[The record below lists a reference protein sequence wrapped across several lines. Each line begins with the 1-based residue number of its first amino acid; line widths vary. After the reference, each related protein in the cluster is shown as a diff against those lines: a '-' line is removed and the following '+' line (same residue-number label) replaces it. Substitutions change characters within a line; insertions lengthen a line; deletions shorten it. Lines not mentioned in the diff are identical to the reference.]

1 MNITKLS
8 KFNKQLEI
16 YQKYSKKLSNQDN
29 HLILEKINKKIN
41 KIIVGGSNC
50 SNNLTEFQ
58 KEFNHMVSDTTLV
71 IDIMQKK
78 IEELQ
83 EIIKTIIKNDNQNLI
98 KNIDTASSVL
108 PNIKKEL

>member
-50 SNNLTEFQ
+50 PDDLTKFQ
-58 KEFNHMVSDTTLV
+58 KEFDQLISNTTLV
-71 IDIMQKK
+71 TDKMQQKIDD
-78 IEELQ
+78 LRN
-83 EIIKTIIKNDNQNLI
+83 IIKIIIKNDNQNLI